1 MDREFLDLYNREL
14 ELLYEHAA
22 EFAEEYPGIA
32 GRLGGLLR
40 DRTDPM
46 VAGLLEG
53 TAFLAARVQ
62 LKLKHE
68 FPEFTN
74 NLLEQL
80 VPHYLAPTP
89 SAMLVSITPPWGDPA
104 LREGREI
111 VRGSA
116 LDAVYVEHD
125 RRVSCRFRTT
135 SKIVMWPFEVTGA
148 EYMASAGAV
157 QAAGAPG
164 GRGIVA
170 GLRLSLGHRSAARVD
185 DEVSVQESQKKP
197 DVWFQGCRI
206 QELPV
211 YLGGAEADAD
221 ALCEQLFGHCRAVWF
236 RYADQFGNP
245 VIVPAPPDCV
255 APVGFGDDEA
265 LLPLDLRVF
274 RGFDMLHEYFVFP
287 RKFLGFRLTG
297 LDEAVRKLPSKNV
310 DVIFGFDEVNAR
322 LPAAVQASM
331 FSLYAAPAVNLF
343 EMTTDR
349 VPVRSNQYEYHVVP
363 DRSRY
368 LEFEPHRVLDVY
380 AHYAGG
386 SDKVPVRPL
395 YSAAGNARGSND
407 LCYTI
412 RRLPRRRTIEERKY
426 GSSSNY
432 AGSDMFISIGEP
444 AFMDDELSVAE
455 LSIRALCSNRHL
467 TEHIP
472 VGQGGS
478 DFSLAEDAT
487 LAVRCV
493 AAPTPPRESVTKQL
507 RSRTETAHTGV
518 VAWRLINMLTLNHLG
533 LVEHGAGKSAEA
545 LREILSMFADL
556 ADSAVER
563 RIRGIKSVESRP
575 VVRRVRQ
582 QGGIGP
588 ARGVEISVTIDD
600 KAFEGSGAF
609 LLGCILERFYSEYA
623 AFNHFTQFVMRT
635 VERGEI
641 MRWPARVGA
650 RKPL

>member
-14 ELLYEHAA
+14 ELLYSHAG

-62 LKLKHE
+62 LKIKHE

-89 SAMLVSITPPWGDPA
+89 SVMMVAITPPWGDPA
-104 LREGREI
+104 LRDGREI
-111 VRGSA
+111 PRGSA
-116 LDAVYVEHD
+116 LDAVYVEND

-135 SKIVMWPFEVTGA
+135 AAITLWPFDLTGA
-148 EYMASAGAV
+148 EYLSTASAV
-157 QAAGAPG
+157 QAAGVPG
-164 GRGIVA
+164 GRGVVA
-170 GLRLSLGHRSAARVD
+170 GLRLSLTHRAAPRID
-185 DEVSVQESQKKP
+185 DEIDPREALKKP
-197 DVWFQGCRI
+197 EVWFQGTRVSN
-206 QELPV
+206 LPI
-211 YLGGAEADAD
+211 YFTGAEPDAD
-221 ALCEQLFGHCRAVWF
+221 ALCEQVHGHCRGVWF
-236 RYADQFGNP
+236 RYADQFGNS
-245 VIVPAPPDCV
+245 VIVPGPADCI
-255 APVGFGDDEA
+255 APVGFDDDET
-265 LLPLDLRVF
+265 LLPHDLRVF
-274 RGFDMLHEYFVFP
+274 RGFDLLHEYFMFP
-287 RKFLGFRLTG
+287 RKFLGFRLVG
-297 LDEAVRKLPSKNV
+297 LAEAIRKLPAKSV
-310 DVIFGFDEVNAR
+310 DVILGFDEVNGR
-322 LPAAVQASM
+322 LSAAVQPSM
-331 FSLYAAPAVNLF
+331 FALYAAPAINLF

-349 VPVRSNQYEYHVVP
+349 VPVKTNQYEYHVVP

-368 LEFEPHRVLDVY
+368 LEYEPHRILDVY

-386 SDKVPVRPL
+386 TEKVPVRPL
-395 YSAAGNARGSND
+395 YSASGGANGVNE

-432 AGSDMFISIGEP
+432 VGADMFISIGEP
-444 AFMDDELSVAE
+444 AFMDDTPTVAE

-467 TEHIP
+467 TEHMP

-487 LAVRCV
+487 LSVSCV
-493 AAPTPPRESVTKQL
+493 AAPTPPRSPVTTYL
-507 RSRTETAHTGV
+507 RSRGETAHTGV

-533 LVEHGAGKSAEA
+533 LVEHGAGQNAEA

-556 ADSAVER
+556 ADSAVEKR
-563 RIRGIKSVESRP
+563 VRGIRSVESRP
-575 VVRRVRQ
+575 VVRRIRQ
-582 QGGIGP
+582 LTGIGP
-588 ARGVEISVTIDD
+588 ARGVEVSVTIDD
-600 KAFEGSGAF
+600 KSFEGSGAF
-609 LLGCILERFYSEYA
+609 LLGCVLERFFREYA
-623 AFNHFTQFVMRT
+623 AFNHFTQFVLRT

-641 MRWPARVGA
+641 MRWPARVGS
-650 RKPL
+650 RQPL